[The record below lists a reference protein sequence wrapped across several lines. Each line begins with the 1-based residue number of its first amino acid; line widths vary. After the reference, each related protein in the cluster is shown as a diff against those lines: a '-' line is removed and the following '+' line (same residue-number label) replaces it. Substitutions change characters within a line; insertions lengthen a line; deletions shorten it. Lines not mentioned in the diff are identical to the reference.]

1 MLMLSVVVMPVWSVC
16 SVMLKT
22 WFADQRFK
30 SAELLCWR
38 LLMRVCL
45 AALFHNDKGIC
56 KAGVFERFRDV
67 E

>member
-1 MLMLSVVVMPVWSVC
+1 
-16 SVMLKT
+16 MLKT

-30 SAELLCWR
+30 FAELLCWR
-38 LLMRVCL
+38 LLRKFCL
-45 AALFHNDKGIC
+45 TALFHNDKDIC

>member
-1 MLMLSVVVMPVWSVC
+1 
-16 SVMLKT
+16 MLKT

-30 SAELLCWR
+30 STELLCWR
-38 LLMRVCL
+38 LLMKVCL
-45 AALFHNDKGIC
+45 TALFHNDKDIC